1 VDKYCFCGFNEY
13 WLLLCHVSR
22 DKHNYGKAIMDLDAI
37 KSEYS
42 SRKPK
47 YEKLKNEVIYS
58 LKEELTKVNIPYHMI
73 DGRIKELDSV
83 IAKTQRQYGE
93 QELDDINNIV
103 DICGVRIICLFL
115 SDMKKIGG
123 IIEGNFDIEDKDD
136 KVLSRPEV
144 EFGYMS
150 VHYIG
155 KLPTSFSGARYN
167 VIKDLRFEIQ
177 VRTIAMHS
185 WATISHYLDYKS
197 PHSIPSE
204 LRKDFSALSALFYLA
219 DSHFELFFQKGLESK
234 QIVEQ
239 KAEEAVGIADE
250 EINLDTFSTY
260 LKRKYPNREHASIEL
275 VSLVVE
281 ELIAADIQTIG
292 ELDEEMQRSQEAFRH
307 YEEIN
312 PPSGEHLRYLD
323 VGVVRISFK
332 ICNKKFRGKYR
343 SGEFSGVRY
352 KEFEKYLK

>member
-1 VDKYCFCGFNEY
+1 
-13 WLLLCHVSR
+13 
-22 DKHNYGKAIMDLDAI
+22 MDLDAI

-58 LKEELTKVNIPYHMI
+58 LKEELKKAKIPYHLI

-115 SDMKKIGG
+115 SDMKKIGD

-136 KVLSRPEV
+136 KILSRPEV

-155 KLPTSFSGARYN
+155 KLPSALSGHRYN
-167 VIKDLRFEIQ
+167 DIKDLGFEIQ

-204 LRKDFSALSALFYLA
+204 LRKDFNALSALFYLA
-219 DSHFELFFQKGLESK
+219 DSHFELFFQKGQESK

-239 KAEEAVGIADE
+239 KAEEAVGIAGE
-250 EINLDTFSTY
+250 EINLDTLSTY
-260 LKRKYPNREHASIEL
+260 LKSTFPDREHSFTGS
-275 VSLVVE
+275 VSSLVE
-281 ELIAADIQTIG
+281 EVIAADIHTIG
-292 ELDEEMQRSQEAFRH
+292 GLDEQIQRGQDAFLR
-307 YEEIN
+307 YEEKY
-312 PPSGEHLRYLD
+312 PPGDIKRRPKGRFSD
-323 VGVVRISFK
+323 VGIVRSSLSIA
-332 ICNKKFRGKYR
+332 NKKYR
-343 SGEFSGVRY
+343 NIRIKKSRLRKSHPSWDKY
-352 KEFEKYLK
+352 KEFEKYVK

>member
-1 VDKYCFCGFNEY
+1 
-13 WLLLCHVSR
+13 
-22 DKHNYGKAIMDLDAI
+22 MDLDTI

-42 SRKPK
+42 SRRHK
-47 YEKLKNEVIYS
+47 YVKLKNEVIYI
-58 LKEELTKVNIPYHMI
+58 LEEELKKAKIPYHMI
-73 DGRIKELDSV
+73 DGRIKELESV
-83 IAKTQRQYGE
+83 IAKTQRSYGE

-150 VHYIG
+150 VHYTG
-155 KLPTSFSGARYN
+155 KLPTSLSGPRYDD
-167 VIKDLRFEIQ
+167 IKDLRFEIQ

-204 LRKDFSALSALFYLA
+204 LRKDFNALSALFYLA
-219 DSHFELFFQKGLESK
+219 DSHFELFFQKGQESR

-239 KAEEAVGIADE
+239 KADKAVGIADE
-250 EINLDTFSTY
+250 EINLDTLSTY
-260 LKRKYPNREHASIEL
+260 LKRKYPDRDHASIES
-275 VSLVVE
+275 VSLLVE
-281 ELIAADIQTIG
+281 ELIEAGIGTII
-292 ELDEEMQRSQEAFRH
+292 ELDVEMQRSQEAFRR
-307 YEEIN
+307 YAEKY
-312 PPSGEHLRYLD
+312 PPIDIKTQESTRYLD
-323 VGVVRISFK
+323 VGIVRTSLVISNK
-332 ICNKKFRGKYR
+332 IFRNNHIRASKMSDENSYWNK
-343 SGEFSGVRY
+343 Y
-352 KEFEKYLK
+352 KEFEKYVK